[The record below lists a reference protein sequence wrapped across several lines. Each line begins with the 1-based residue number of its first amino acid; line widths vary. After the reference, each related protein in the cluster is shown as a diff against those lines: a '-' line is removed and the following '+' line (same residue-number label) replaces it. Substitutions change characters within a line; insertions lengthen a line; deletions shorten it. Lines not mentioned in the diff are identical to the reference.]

1 MEYSGIVDATDSFW
15 RLYCKSKLNDCTLE
29 NRLHEGLR
37 TPRMRKHV
45 QKMWKVTTLWSSN
58 VHANSLLIALQSWSA
73 PHGLCPLNQN
83 VCTSCSLQPWSQ
95 LTTRP
100 IARWPAFGKTS
111 LKANKLMLDSCTF
124 RSAVIRLRQ
133 TDNKLK
139 FNLLIT
145 CYKIKRWLHY
155 VSLTNKCI
163 IFVLWNVR
171 GGTSSAMLR
180 RFVTSSHGLL
190 RRNSSRIV
198 SQCISQ

>member
-1 MEYSGIVDATDSFW
+1 MLYWMQCAQFASSNCERKDTHHRLIKAHNKWISSLKGNRMEYSGIVDATDSFW

-111 LKANKLMLDSCTF
+111 LKANKLMLNSCTF
-124 RSAVIRLRQ
+124 RSAVIKQ
-133 TDNKLK
+133 TNSKLK
-139 FNLLIT
+139 FNL
-145 CYKIKRWLHY
+145 
-155 VSLTNKCI
+155 
-163 IFVLWNVR
+163 
-171 GGTSSAMLR
+171 
-180 RFVTSSHGLL
+180 
-190 RRNSSRIV
+190 
-198 SQCISQ
+198 Q